1 MKNEVARLRK
11 EHGISQ
17 DALATAMGVSR
28 QTICSIENGK
38 YNPSILLAIH
48 IARYFGMTVEE
59 VFIAD
64 DITVW
69 KTADTLRFEEKKN
82 ANYENNKEIP
92 LAETEL
98 LIGQA
103 RTPCDLFRYG
113 GFSLSFNGGEAIAL
127 YNQSILAENPVP
139 LADIVYELE
148 ENDMAL
154 LGGFAG
160 TDPKKLGK
168 YFLGHN
174 IRYKMLTKAEDF
186 DKHIRRK
193 CGTFIYSYF
202 DVRNLLEVKGI
213 HTVAGVYDELG
224 LTVYNY
230 HDDDVK
236 PATFKNVKAWTEGKS
251 LIAAYVFDVE

>member
-11 EHGISQ
+11 ERRISQ

-48 IARYFGMTVEE
+48 IARYFGLTVEE

-64 DITVW
+64 DISVW
-69 KTADTLRFEEKKN
+69 KTADVLRTEEKKN
-82 ANYENNKEIP
+82 ENYDANRRIALDDEP
-92 LAETEL
+92 LT
-98 LIGQA
+98 GQA
-103 RTPCDLFRYG
+103 VSPCDLFRYG

-127 YNQSILAENPVP
+127 YNHSILSEQPVP
-139 LADIVYELE
+139 LADIIYELE

-168 YFLGHN
+168 YFLGHG
-174 IRYKMLTKAEDF
+174 IPYKMLTKHEDF

-193 CGTFIYSYF
+193 CGVFIYSYF
-202 DVRNLLEVKGI
+202 DIRNLLEIRGI

-230 HDDDVK
+230 HDDDIK
-236 PATFKNVKAWTEGKS
+236 PTSFKSAKAWGEGKS
-251 LIAAYVFDVE
+251 MIAAYVFDAE